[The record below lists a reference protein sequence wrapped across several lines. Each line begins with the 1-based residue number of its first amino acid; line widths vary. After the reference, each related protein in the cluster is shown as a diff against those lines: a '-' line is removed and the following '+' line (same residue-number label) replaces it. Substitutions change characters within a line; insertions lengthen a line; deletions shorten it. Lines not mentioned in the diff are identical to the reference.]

1 METGD
6 FVVTGYGVLHS
17 GFNGGPNIASA
28 VNLACTGWLSY
39 AIEHA
44 AHWRTKL
51 TIHIPFEK
59 LLVLAAQKLADGEWW
74 CGDAKT
80 YEAWEPAEFRRD
92 VAVMVSYLEEYL
104 NSVVTFMEV
113 DSQPGWGGKKPTA
126 VALGSTSR
134 AVQRF
139 IVENAIQPEGEP
151 LVLPNEME
159 GTATGYSVDGASCP
173 HCGVVT
179 WISAVVCPACIE
191 QLGDD
196 AVPNAPLC
204 CWRCAPVMFD
214 AEHDRLRQ
222 GLPTSKDLAG
232 CHAPVL
238 VQRLSNSSVYLLVD
252 KLKVLGGG
260 GRKGAS

>member
-1 METGD
+1 
-6 FVVTGYGVLHS
+6 
-17 GFNGGPNIASA
+17 
-28 VNLACTGWLSY
+28 
-39 AIEHA
+39 
-44 AHWRTKL
+44 
-51 TIHIPFEK
+51 
-59 LLVLAAQKLADGEWW
+59 
-74 CGDAKT
+74 
-80 YEAWEPAEFRRD
+80 
-92 VAVMVSYLEEYL
+92 
-104 NSVVTFMEV
+104 
-113 DSQPGWGGKKPTA
+113 

-134 AVQRF
+134 AVQQF

-159 GTATGYSVDGASCP
+159 GTATDYSVDGASCP
-173 HCGVVT
+173 QCGVVT
-179 WISAVVCPACIE
+179 WISAVVFPACIE

-204 CWRCAPVMFD
+204 CWRCAPGMFD
-214 AEHDRLRQ
+214 EEHDRLRQ

-252 KLKVLGGG
+252 KLKVRGGG